1 MLLHSGQHCK
11 RDSYHFFA
19 EDVVSLAISL
29 KKNQQ
34 THTQNNKPK
43 PFSFSMLEIYC
54 NILKAT

>member
-29 KKNQQ
+29 KKKQQ
-34 THTQNNKPK
+34 HTHKTTQ
-43 PFSFSMLEIYC
+43 
-54 NILKAT
+54 